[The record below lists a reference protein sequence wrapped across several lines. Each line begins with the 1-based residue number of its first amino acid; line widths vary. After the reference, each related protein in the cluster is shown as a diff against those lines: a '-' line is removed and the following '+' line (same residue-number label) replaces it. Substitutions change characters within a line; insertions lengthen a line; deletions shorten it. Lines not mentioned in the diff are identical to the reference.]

1 MRTYNQSETDL
12 AFQWVEKYFKLV
24 ELILEISDDEEG
36 YIPLSAPSFESEQK
50 FQKLRH
56 WFFAH
61 QDKFMPIWSEF
72 WRDKLPVK
80 YFEDNVGGQEY
91 FAIPF
96 LLLYKPFDLCE
107 LAYRLGMS
115 ENIDTWE
122 PTEQGEQGVDMIED
136 ITVGFSLDVLQFMHY
151 VGEFTEDNNDEIL
164 AG

>member
-12 AFQWVEKYFKLV
+12 AFQWVDKYFKLV
-24 ELILEISDDEEG
+24 ELLLEISDGEKEDL
-36 YIPLSAPSFESEQK
+36 PLCAPSSESELR

-61 QDKFMPIWSEF
+61 QHKFMPIWSEF
-72 WRDKLPVK
+72 WHDKLPVK

-91 FAIPF
+91 YANPF
-96 LLLYKPFDLCE
+96 LMLYKPHNLCE

-122 PTEQGEQGVDMIED
+122 PTEQGADIIED
-136 ITVGFSLDVLQFMHY
+136 ISVEFSLEVLQFIHY
-151 VGEFTEDNNDEIL
+151 VGEFTEDDSDNRIAE
-164 AG
+164 

>member
-1 MRTYNQSETDL
+1 MSMRTYSQTETDL
-12 AFQWVEKYFKLV
+12 AFQWVDKYFKLV
-24 ELILEISDDEEG
+24 ELMLEISDDEETD
-36 YIPLSAPSFESEQK
+36 IPPSKPSSESELK

-61 QDKFMPIWSEF
+61 EDKFMSIWSEF

-91 FAIPF
+91 FTNPF
-96 LLLYKPFDLCE
+96 LMLYNPDNLCE

-122 PTEQGEQGVDMIED
+122 PTEKGADIIED
-136 ITVGFSLDVLQFMHY
+136 ISVEFSLEVLQFIHY
-151 VGEFTEDNNDEIL
+151 VGEFTEDSSDDRI

>member
-12 AFQWVEKYFKLV
+12 AFQWVDKYFKLV
-24 ELILEISDDEEG
+24 ELILEISDDEEE
-36 YIPLSAPSFESEQK
+36 YIPLCAPSSESELK
-50 FQKLRH
+50 FQKLRR

-72 WRDKLPVK
+72 WRDKLPIK

-91 FAIPF
+91 FVNPF
-96 LLLYKPFDLCE
+96 LLLYKPHNLCE

-122 PTEQGEQGVDMIED
+122 PTEQGD
-136 ITVGFSLDVLQFMHY
+136 VGY
-151 VGEFTEDNNDEIL
+151 N
-164 AG
+164 